1 MEEKFEKNEQ
11 APELSESPLGTAPDK
26 EALPETDGAQDPGE
40 VISES
45 EEPSAP
51 IPAPSR
57 GSVWRDI
64 FPLVLGELIVSLAV
78 IGVYLI
84 VQAFFPEQEIF
95 SYRVLTG
102 VLLGSLVI
110 IINYAAL
117 SVSVGRAVDKIL
129 ALRGKTS
136 MSEEEA
142 AAFAEANA
150 MKIQNTV
157 TKSYIIRTLSMVA
170 GLGVGPLAPV
180 FEVIATVV
188 PLIMFKPILY
198 ATEFIKGKM
207 RKKK

>member
-1 MEEKFEKNEQ
+1 MEENFEKTEQ
-11 APELSESPLGTAPDK
+11 APKLSDAPLGTAPDT
-26 EALPETDGAQDPGE
+26 EVPPETDGAQDPGAA
-40 VISES
+40 ISES
-45 EEPSAP
+45 KEQAPP
-51 IPAPSR
+51 IPAQSR

-64 FPLVLGELIVSLAV
+64 FPLVLGELLVSLAV

-129 ALRGKTS
+129 ALRGKTE
-136 MSEEEA
+136 MTEEEA
-142 AAFAEANA
+142 AAFAQANA

-170 GLGVGPLAPV
+170 ALVLALLAPV